1 MEISQKR
8 QTFMQ
13 ATILLLCSDPV
24 IRSVLNETL
33 KGEGY
38 VVLPTGDL
46 GAAVDRLR
54 EYKPELLL
62 IRPYIDNMAGH
73 DAAQYLRTKR
83 PGMRVLMVSGLL
95 DDDRLR
101 YRQSLQCIEVFPKPF
116 TADELIEKVR
126 EVLGTPR
133 SGDAKSG
140 ATA

>member
-1 MEISQKR
+1 MHP
-8 QTFMQ
+8 
-13 ATILLLCSDPV
+13 TILLLCSDAV
-24 IRSVLNETL
+24 IRSVLEETL
-33 KGEGY
+33 KGECY

-46 GAAVDRLR
+46 GSAVDRLR

-101 YRQSLQCIEVFPKPF
+101 YRQSLQSIDVFPKPF
-116 TADELIEKVR
+116 TAEELLEKVR
-126 EVLGTPR
+126 QVLGTKRPMG
-133 SGDAKSG
+133 ST
-140 ATA
+140 ATATA

>member
-1 MEISQKR
+1 MH
-8 QTFMQ
+8 

-24 IRSVLNETL
+24 IRAVLDETL

-38 VVLPTGDL
+38 VVLPAGDL
-46 GAAVDRLR
+46 GSAVDRLR

-101 YRQSLQCIEVFPKPF
+101 YRQSLQCIDVFPKPF
-116 TADELIEKVR
+116 TAAELLEKVR
-126 EVLGTPR
+126 EVLGTKRPMA
-133 SGDAKSG
+133 ST
-140 ATA
+140 ATATV